1 MKNLR
6 YALRIL
12 NHYRFY
18 SVINI
23 LGLALSLACTIV
35 LVKYVFRESTV
46 NHFITDLDKVYYMAM
61 DDGRH
66 PTCMYGGSVVSV
78 NGQNVDLAVQ
88 PGVESVAEVI
98 CGTTSITIDG
108 QDEPV
113 EDVEVLVADSSICRV
128 IDFPLSH
135 GEWPA
140 DSSVGWIYQGV
151 MVNESAARLLGV
163 GAGDM
168 IEYERSEWPTSS
180 SMPQDDRRRRVVG
193 VMRDFQPQHL
203 SASTPPIII
212 APKRDA
218 LEVRRLFVR
227 PAAGRTAEAIE
238 ALERIYK
245 YVSPTGYGFSY
256 SLLDDEIRARYAD
269 ESRTGRVYTT
279 FALIAMFISSMGLLG
294 LSLYDVRQR
303 YREIALRCI
312 NGATVGLVVDL
323 LLRRYYLLLVLAF
336 VIAAPLAAWGISL
349 YMTDFATKAPM
360 SWWTFA
366 VAALLTAVVSLLSL
380 YIQSRRAATR
390 NPIEA
395 LKTN

>member
-12 NHYRFY
+12 NHY
-18 SVINI
+18 
-23 LGLALSLACTIV
+23 
-35 LVKYVFRESTV
+35 
-46 NHFITDLDKVYYMAM
+46 
-61 DDGRH
+61 
-66 PTCMYGGSVVSV
+66 
-78 NGQNVDLAVQ
+78 Q
-88 PGVESVAEVI
+88 
-98 CGTTSITIDG
+98 
-108 QDEPV
+108 
-113 EDVEVLVADSSICRV
+113 
-128 IDFPLSH
+128 
-135 GEWPA
+135 W
-140 DSSVGWIYQGV
+140 V

-203 SASTPPIII
+203 SASTPPIVI

-245 YVSPTGYGFSY
+245 DVSPTEYGFSY

-269 ESRTGRVYTT
+269 EIRTGRVYTT

-303 YREIALRCI
+303 YREIALRRI
-312 NGATVGLVVDL
+312 NGATVGRVVDL
-323 LLRRYYLLLVLAF
+323 LLRWYYLLLVLAF
-336 VIAAPLAAWGISL
+336 VIAAPLAAWGIGL

-360 SWWTFA
+360 SWWIFA
-366 VAALLTAVVSLLSL
+366 VAALITAVVSLLSL